1 MAGPQFFTPQR
12 KRPAPSQPVRKFTL
26 EQANKTLPLVK
37 RIVAD
42 IVKMH
47 ERATQNQLRV
57 EKAKGA
63 DQQAAQRELDA
74 SVDRLQDLVD
84 ELSEV
89 GCELKDYETGLIDFV
104 GRHEGHDV
112 YLCWKLGEE
121 KITHWHEL
129 DAGAAGRQ
137 PLEHVPFTEIER

>member
-63 DQQAAQRELDA
+63 DQQSAQRELDA

-112 YLCWKLGEE
+112 NLCWKLGEE

-129 DAGAAGRQ
+129 DAGFAGRKPVSQ
-137 PLEHVPFTEIER
+137 LHEK

>member
-104 GRHEGHDV
+104 GRHEGRDV

-129 DAGAAGRQ
+129 DAGFAGRKPVSQ
-137 PLEHVPFTEIER
+137 LHEK

>member
-26 EQANKTLPLVK
+26 EQANKTLPLDK

-74 SVDRLQDLVD
+74 SVDRLQNLVD

-129 DAGAAGRQ
+129 DAGFAGRKPVSQ
-137 PLEHVPFTEIER
+137 LHEK

>member
-1 MAGPQFFTPQR
+1 MAGPQQFFTPQR
-12 KRPAPSQPVRKFTL
+12 KRPALSQPVRKFTL

-42 IVKMH
+42 IVKTH
-47 ERATQNQLRV
+47 ERATASQLRL
-57 EKAKGA
+57 EKAKGT

-89 GCELKDYETGLIDFV
+89 GCELKDYATGLIDFV
-104 GRHEGHDV
+104 GRHEGRDV
-112 YLCWKLGEE
+112 YLCWKLGEDQ
-121 KITHWHEL
+121 ITHWHEL
-129 DAGAAGRQ
+129 DGGFAGRKPVSQ
-137 PLEHVPFTEIER
+137 LHEK

>member
-47 ERATQNQLRV
+47 ERATQNQLRL
-57 EKAKGA
+57 EKAKGS
-63 DQQAAQRELDA
+63 DEHAAKRELDA

-84 ELSEV
+84 ELSDV
-89 GCELKDYETGLIDFV
+89 GCELKDYQTGLIDFV
-104 GRHEGHDV
+104 GRHEGRDV

-129 DAGAAGRQ
+129 DGGVAGRKPVSQ
-137 PLEHVPFTEIER
+137 LHERA